1 MVFARVYRAPCF
13 EVVTHKV
20 DVSNA
25 ESVAEVARA
34 ANALG
39 RVKSVVHTAGLS
51 PAQASADA
59 ILHVDLLGVAHTL
72 DEFGKVI
79 AKGGAGIVIASVS
92 LRRFGPESSKPGPS
106 KHGCLVAKTL
116 PICGLL
122 YWRE

>member
-1 MVFARVYRAPCF
+1 MSRTPCF
-13 EVVTHKV
+13 EVVTHRV

-34 ANALG
+34 ADALG

-79 AKGGAGIVIASVS
+79 AKAGAGIVIASMS
-92 LRRFGPESSKPGPS
+92 LRRFGPECSKLGAS
-106 KHGCLVAKTL
+106 RYGCLVAKTR
-116 PICGLL
+116 PFRGLL